1 MNEFLVKE
9 IKMIMPLLEQYA
21 PSIAGALG
29 GPLAE
34 QVVRLLAALY
44 EQTTSNVPAI
54 ASAMIND
61 PKTPQKLK
69 AIEQEWVCD
78 HCSLVNIES

>member
-69 AIEQEWVCD
+69 TIEHEFVCNQCAI
-78 HCSLVNIES
+78 VNAKA